1 MKGKS
6 NYEVIKHWTHIFE
19 MMPMERLKESVN
31 TRAYDRTIRI
41 SLNYLTEFLT
51 DKKSEIPEIFYWE
64 LDLYFKPLFNSCQ

>member
-1 MKGKS
+1 
-6 NYEVIKHWTHIFE
+6 

-51 DKKSEIPEIFYWE
+51 DKKSEIPEIFY
-64 LDLYFKPLFNSCQ
+64 